1 MMNQFD
7 VINGYLCVLD
17 TTRWDYFY
25 GFRRVI
31 RTLK

>member
-31 RTLK
+31 RKLK

>member
-17 TTRWDYFY
+17 ATRWDYFY

-31 RTLK
+31 RKLK